1 VPDEPQPSSPG
12 SLPPHT
18 QPPAGTKPLPLGRDV
33 PENEALR
40 RARVIRGGVGAI
52 PAVWEDE

>member
-1 VPDEPQPSSPG
+1 MADEPQPSAPAP
-12 SLPPHT
+12 LPARS
-18 QPPAGTKPLPLGRDV
+18 QPPAGTKPLPLGRDI

-40 RARVIRGGVGAI
+40 RAWVIRGGVGAI